1 MKGQRNL
8 APQSFWSMTSVAL
21 ITALTVSP
29 FFRPI
34 SSALRRVMTLSI
46 WLLPTRT
53 VMWAMTSPSWMLT
66 IFPVSWFLAERG
78 IRRHYPNLPEILGL
92 AFASQCLLG
101 GHSEYPSFPRSL
113 LPVTLLIFAGL
124 CSGQNTTAGRFII
137 VGMGTAP
144 DLMTVRA
151 QTPSP
156 VRTSYSPRRGQ
167 FQQSGPNSPPERRF
181 GSTRT
186 ASGTVTT
193 RTPASSRWTIG
204 RDVSTPMRN

>member
-8 APQSFWSMTSVAL
+8 APQSFWSMTSVDL

-78 IRRHYPNLPEILGL
+78 IRRYYPNLPEILGL

-101 GHSEYPSFPRSL
+101 GHSEYASFPRSL
-113 LPVTLLIFAGL
+113 LPVPLLIVAGL

-151 QTPSP
+151 QNTIACADVLLAEEGAIPTMWSNN
-156 VRTSYSPRRGQ
+156 VVQTRRRKGGLRVPAQ
-167 FQQSGPNSPPERRF
+167 PPEVLRRENGEPFESGPA
-181 GSTRT
+181 G
-186 ASGTVTT
+186 
-193 RTPASSRWTIG
+193 
-204 RDVSTPMRN
+204 